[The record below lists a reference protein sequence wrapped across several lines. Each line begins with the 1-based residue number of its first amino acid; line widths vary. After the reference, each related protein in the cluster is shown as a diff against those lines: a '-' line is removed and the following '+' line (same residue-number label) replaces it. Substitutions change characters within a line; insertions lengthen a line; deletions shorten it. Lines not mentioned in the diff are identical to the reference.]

1 MLTGSVI
8 TLNDDIIE
16 YDIRFE
22 RGGWTIY
29 NIITQQ
35 PAIFRGVRMFLLL
48 LNEADEILDLLNVM
62 ESNKPGSSVTWAD
75 GSR

>member
-22 RGGWTIY
+22 RGGWTVY
-29 NIITQQ
+29 NISTQQ